1 MHDRI
6 SVHAVCFPGA
16 GLRELSGYWREL
28 GARRVT
34 LISNQVLEE
43 GMTVVKQALRAG
55 GGCQVELI
63 VHPFLPGKHLDAGA
77 DSWPAARDSLSRVIE
92 GASTLGARSI
102 QLITGGHGALT
113 WEEAAAAF
121 REALAPCAQQAK
133 AAGIALIVE
142 NASALYADV
151 NITHTLRDAVT
162 LAEIADIGVCLE
174 FFGCWTEAGLRDSIE
189 RAIPRCHVVQV
200 CDYVY
205 GDRSLPSRAVP
216 GDGAIPVKR
225 MIDWILRAG
234 YRGVFDLELIGPR
247 IDQEGRLAA
256 VRRAAHNVGEMLT
269 SLGA

>member
-1 MHDRI
+1 MHPRI

-16 GLRELSGYWREL
+16 GLRDLAGYWREL

-34 LISNQVLEE
+34 LIANHFEE
-43 GMTVVKQALRAG
+43 GVGAVQQALSAG
-55 GGCQVELI
+55 GDCQVELI
-63 VHPFLPGKHLDAGA
+63 VHPFLAGKHLDAGA
-77 DSWPAARDSLSRVIE
+77 DSWSAARASLSRTIE
-92 GASTLGARSI
+92 DASKLGARSI
-102 QLITGGHGALT
+102 HVMTGGHGALA
-113 WEEAAAAF
+113 WEDAAAAF
-121 REALAPCAQQAK
+121 CGAIAPCVAQAK
-133 AAGIALIVE
+133 AAKVALVIE

-151 NITHTLRDAVT
+151 NITHTLRDTVT
-162 LAEIADIGVCLE
+162 LAEMANIGVCLE
-174 FFGCWTEAGLRDSIE
+174 FFGCWTEAGLMETIE
-189 RAIPRCHVVQV
+189 RALPRCPIVQV

-225 MIDWILRAG
+225 MIEWILHAG

-247 IDQEGRLAA
+247 IDREGRVAA